1 MGGGKKSEV
10 YKFSVYF
17 DNDRIVYM
25 LINSKEFL
33 MNMIQNIIKLSQ
45 VRLRVSFAQS
55 VVCKDIMVA
64 LVTLTF

>member
-1 MGGGKKSEV
+1 M
-10 YKFSVYF
+10 YF